1 MILSMIF
8 RGFRRLIWVV
18 GFFFQAGISY
28 TASTTVS
35 LVLDSTPLSI
45 NYIVDAGSC
54 VTSPTDT
61 TDSETNSNVDS
72 SSPAAKYVLEFIT
85 KNTFVQVF
93 FFQLLINVFLL
104 LQY

>member
-1 MILSMIF
+1 MGGWF
-8 RGFRRLIWVV
+8 C
-18 GFFFQAGISY
+18 FQAGISY

-85 KNTFVQVF
+85 NNTFVQVF
-93 FFQLLINVFLL
+93 FFLHLLINVFLL